1 VREVVVDASVAI
13 KWAAPEE
20 LTDEALFVLAHARLA
35 APDLL
40 IAECANILWKK
51 VQRGQMDA
59 ETAEFAAKAI
69 MRAEIELMPMRPHLA
84 AATALANKLAHPAY
98 DCLYLAVALERAC
111 RFVTADLSLAAKIA
125 QSKDPRLATLAL
137 PLKDAPV
144 ALMQETP

>member
-1 VREVVVDASVAI
+1 VKDVIVDASVAI

-20 LTDEALFVLAHARLA
+20 LSDEALFVLARARLA

-40 IAECANILWKK
+40 IAECGNILWKK

-59 ETAEFAAKAI
+59 DTAELAAKAI

-84 AATALANKLAHPAY
+84 AATALAIKLAHPVY
-98 DCLYLAVALERAC
+98 DCLYLALALEREC

-125 QSKDPRLATLAL
+125 QSKDPRFAALVL

-144 ALMQETP
+144 ALTQEAP